1 MYKKNWNGTK
11 LILYKITTEIAMMS
25 LKTKL
30 TYICLSVSYT
40 YIDWILNPRP
50 HHPLSSYK
58 ERMCNLLELIG
69 ALRTNIQ
76 AGLEHKE
83 PPQSW
88 SSLLS
93 RILHRFDTLIC
104 PCQEWLVL
112 ESRLKPC
119 LQSLSFL
126 RASWHGA
133 KNSCLRASSALI
145 LNLGFTVKHL
155 STRSRSDL
163 GITSR
168 NSGLFVFA
176 SHQSLS
182 FVDGNDCVS

>member
-1 MYKKNWNGTK
+1 MEQTADIVQNYNRNCYDKPKDW
-11 LILYKITTEIAMMS
+11 
-25 LKTKL
+25 KL
-30 TYICLSVSYT
+30 TYIFFIGKLHIHWLDLEPKT
-40 YIDWILNPRP
+40 
-50 HHPLSSYK
+50 LSSTLNK